1 MTETNKASEQRLGSA
16 AERWSDIAGRV
27 GYGEPGPRNSITDVP
42 GVRVGHSQAESGEPT
57 GVTVVAPPQLPAP
70 AATAVVNGM
79 GELTGRIEI
88 DERGRMETPLYL
100 CGSHAVGIVHQAAVR
115 ASGRGPEKIVLPV
128 VGECDDSWRADS
140 RLVTPGDVDRAL
152 ATLGEEV
159 AEGGVGAGTAMMCF
173 DFPGGIGT
181 ASRLVGDGHRV
192 GVLLLCNFGDR
203 EYLDLL
209 GTTLAPP
216 ATRQAPAGSC
226 IAVCA
231 TDAPM
236 GPHQLRRMAL
246 RTLLGLVRVGS
257 YAAEGSGEIG
267 LAFSTGEAA
276 TLSNDDLDPYFIAAW
291 EAAQEAVYN
300 CLVAAR
306 PARLR
311 DGTMQD
317 AFPIERVREL
327 AARAG

>member
-1 MTETNKASEQRLGSA
+1 MP
-16 AERWSDIAGRV
+16 ERWTDIAGPV
-27 GYGEPGPRNSITDVP
+27 GYGMPGHRNSITDVP
-42 GVRVGHSQAESGEPT
+42 GVRVGHSQAESDEPT
-57 GVTVVAPPQLPAP
+57 GVTLVAPPQLPAP

-88 DERGRMETPLYL
+88 DERGTMETPLYL
-100 CGSHAVGIVHQAAVR
+100 CGSHAVGIVHHAAVL
-115 ASGRGPEKIVLPV
+115 ASGRGPEEIVLPV

-140 RLVTPGDVDRAL
+140 RLVTPGDVDRAI
-152 ATLGEEV
+152 AALGEEV
-159 AEGGVGAGTAMMCF
+159 VEGSVGAGTGMMCF

-181 ASRLVGDGHRV
+181 ASRVVGGEHHV

-209 GTTLAPP
+209 GTRLDPP
-216 ATRQAPAGSC
+216 ASRPAPAGSC

-257 YAAEGSGEIG
+257 YGAEGSGEIG

-276 TLSNDDLDPYFIAAW
+276 ALDNDELDPFFIAAW

-306 PARLR
+306 PAPLR
-311 DGTMQD
+311 DGSMQD
-317 AFPIERVREL
+317 AFPIDRVREL
-327 AARAG
+327 AAARGA